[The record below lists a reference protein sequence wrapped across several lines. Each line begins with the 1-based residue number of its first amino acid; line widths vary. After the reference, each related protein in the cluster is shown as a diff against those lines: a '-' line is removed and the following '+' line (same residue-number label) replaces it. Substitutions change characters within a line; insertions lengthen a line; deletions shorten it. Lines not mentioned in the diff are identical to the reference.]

1 MGLNKVNYIDQQTVI
16 SAQNLNAIQDAVIA
30 LENTTPPRWN

>member
-1 MGLNKVNYIDQQTVI
+1 MALTKVTYTDNATVI
-16 SAQNLNAIQDAVIA
+16 GAKNLNAIQDAVIA